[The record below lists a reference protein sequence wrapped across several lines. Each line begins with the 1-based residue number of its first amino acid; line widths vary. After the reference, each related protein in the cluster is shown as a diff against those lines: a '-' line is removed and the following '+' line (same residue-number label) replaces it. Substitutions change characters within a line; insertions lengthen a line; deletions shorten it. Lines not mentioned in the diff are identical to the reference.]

1 VYLGTVPEN
10 EDPAITGR
18 AAEQLNPVSEASVG
32 VPVMAMGG
40 PPDSADANSVAPDI
54 SSMGQYAAGVVV
66 SAGDIRPRYKV
77 LRSGVLAWFS
87 LRRIPAASM
96 STQTSRPVTSQL
108 SGHAGISPQNRYDL
122 SSPFGT
128 LTLTWVLRPIF
139 P

>member
-1 VYLGTVPEN
+1 LGTVPVN
-10 EDPAITGR
+10 EAPAITGN
-18 AAEQLNPVSEASVG
+18 AVEQLNPVSEASVG
-32 VPVMAMGG
+32 APVMAMGG
-40 PPDSADANSVAPDI
+40 PPLSADASDVAPDM
-54 SSMGQYAAGVVV
+54 SSSGQYASGVVV
-66 SAGDIRPRYKV
+66 TAGDIRPRYMV

-87 LRRIPAASM
+87 LRRIPAAEM